1 MARRPNP
8 FPGVSRQVDRHG
20 NVRFRFRRYGKADVY
35 LPGEYGSVEFRQ
47 AYEKCVKGARK
58 IPVADA
64 AKPGTVNWLIVH
76 YLTSSRYADLS
87 DIRKKTLR
95 RELEWLRLQAGDLPF
110 ASFEPRHVEALMAR
124 KEGPTAAN
132 TVKKNMSMLFNYAIK
147 KSLMGQ
153 KFNPASCADRRK
165 ENPDG
170 YHTWTEEEI
179 SQYLAS
185 HPSGS
190 KPRLAM
196 LIFLYTGAS
205 RQDAARMGRQ
215 NMSGGRIK
223 YSRGK
228 TKVGA
233 DLPIL
238 PELADEIA
246 RLPVDQLMFLT
257 HSTGKPYKPETL
269 GNWFRDQCN
278 AAGLPHCAAHGLR
291 KAGATR
297 LAEAGATEWE
307 IASYLAHKDTKMAAV
322 YVRKANRGKLAD
334 RGMGRLSQS
343 KR

>member
-1 MARRPNP
+1 MTKRKNP

-20 NVRFRFRRYGKADVY
+20 KVRFRFRRYGKTDVY

-47 AYEKCVKGARK
+47 AYEKCVEGHRKAPAREALK
-58 IPVADA
+58 A
-64 AKPGTVNWLIVH
+64 GTISWLIVQ

-87 DIRKKTLR
+87 DSRKKTLR
-95 RELEWLRLQAGDLPF
+95 RELEWLRQQAGDLPF
-110 ASFEPRHVEALMAR
+110 ASLEPRHVEALMAR
-124 KEGPTAAN
+124 KKGPSAAN
-132 TVKKNMSMLFNYAIK
+132 TVKKNLSMLFNFAIK
-147 KSLMGQ
+147 KSLHGQ
-153 KFNPASCADRRK
+153 KFNPATSADRRT

-170 YHTWTEEEI
+170 FHTWTEEEI
-179 SQYLAS
+179 AQYLAF
-185 HPSGS
+185 HPPGS

-196 LIFLYTGAS
+196 LLFLYTGAS
-205 RQDAARMGRQ
+205 RQDGARMGRQ
-215 NMSGGRIK
+215 HMSGLRII

-228 TKVGA
+228 TRVGA

-238 PELADEIA
+238 PELLDEIR
-246 RLPVDQLMFLT
+246 RLPPDQLMFLT
-257 HSTGKPYKPETL
+257 HSEGKPYKPETL
-269 GNWFRDQCN
+269 GNWFRDQCD
-278 AAGLPHCAAHGLR
+278 AAGLPHCTAHGLR

-343 KR
+343 KG

>member
-1 MARRPNP
+1 M
-8 FPGVSRQVDRHG
+8 
-20 NVRFRFRRYGKADVY
+20 Y
-35 LPGEYGSVEFRQ
+35 LPGEYGSIEFRQ
-47 AYEKCVKGARK
+47 AYETCVQGVQK
-58 IPVADA
+58 IPSVDA
-64 AKPGTVNWLIVH
+64 TKPGTLNWLIVR
-76 YLTSSRYADLS
+76 YLTSTRYADLS
-87 DIRKKTLR
+87 EVRKKTLR

-132 TVKKNMSMLFNYAIK
+132 TVKKSMSMLFNFAIK

-153 KFNPASCADRRK
+153 RFNPASSADRRK

-179 SQYLAS
+179 AQYLAF

-215 NMSGGRIK
+215 NMSGERIK
-223 YSRGK
+223 CSRGK

-257 HSTGKPYKPETL
+257 HTAGKPYKPETL

>member
-1 MARRPNP
+1 MPKRKNP

-20 NVRFRFRRYGKADVY
+20 KVRHRFRRHGKADVY

-47 AYEKCVKGARK
+47 AYEKCVE
-58 IPVADA
+58 
-64 AKPGTVNWLIVH
+64 GTRRTPASEAVKAGTINWLIVQ
-76 YLTSSRYADLS
+76 YLSSSRYADLS

-95 RELEWLRLQAGDLPF
+95 RELDWLRQQAGDLPF
-110 ASFEPRHVEALMAR
+110 GSLEPRHVEALMAR

-132 TVKKNMSMLFNYAIK
+132 TVKKNLSMLFNFAIK

-153 KFNPASCADRRK
+153 KFNPASSADRRT

-179 SQYLAS
+179 AKYLAF
-185 HPSGS
+185 HPPGS

-196 LIFLYTGAS
+196 LLFLYTGAA

-215 NMSGGRIK
+215 NMTGERIK

-228 TKVGA
+228 TRVGA
-233 DLPIL
+233 DLPIM
-238 PELADEIA
+238 PELFDEIR
-246 RLPVDQLMFLT
+246 RLRSDQLMFLT
-257 HSTGKPYKPETL
+257 HSGGKPYKPETL

-343 KR
+343 KQ

>member
-20 NVRFRFRRYGKADVY
+20 KVRFRFRRYGKADVY
-35 LPGEYGSVEFRQ
+35 LPGEYGSIEFRQ
-47 AYEKCVKGARK
+47 AYETCVKGVQK
-58 IPVADA
+58 IPSADA
-64 AKPGTVNWLIVH
+64 TKPGTLNWLIVR

-87 DIRKKTLR
+87 EVRKKTLR

-110 ASFEPRHVEALMAR
+110 ASFEPRHVEAFMAR

-132 TVKKNMSMLFNYAIK
+132 TVKKNMSMLFNFAIK

-153 KFNPASCADRRK
+153 RFNPASSADRRK

-179 SQYLAS
+179 AQYLAF

-215 NMSGGRIK
+215 NMSGERIK

-257 HSTGKPYKPETL
+257 HTAGKPYKPETL